1 MKKINCILL
10 VDDNP
15 ADNEFHKIKITEAGV
30 CNHIRVAFDG
40 AMALEYIENS
50 AKKGME
56 EEYPK
61 ANLIFLDIN
70 MPRVNGFEFLEAY
83 QKLDEQLKSEIVIVM
98 LTTSLNPD
106 DEKRAMATNEVT
118 EFHNKPLTGVSVL
131 EIIEKYFP

>member
-10 VDDNP
+10 VDDNL
-15 ADNEFHKIKITEAGV
+15 ADNEFHKIKITQAGV

-50 AKKGME
+50 AKDGQEKD
-56 EEYPK
+56 YPK

-83 QKLDEQLKSEIVIVM
+83 HKLEEKLKSEIVIVM

-106 DEKRAMATNEVT
+106 DEKRAMDSKEVT
-118 EFHNKPLTGVSVL
+118 EFHNKPLTEISVQ
-131 EIIEKYFP
+131 EIIEKYF